1 MTSAQDK
8 DDLQRYLQSARDALL
23 WKLEGLSEYEIRRPM
38 THTGTNL
45 LGLVKHMIG
54 VELGYFGPVFGRRV
68 PDLPQWLRSDEPN
81 VDMWARAD
89 ESRDFILDTYRRTWV
104 FSDATINDL
113 DLDAAGEVKTWPLK
127 LRDVTLHQVL
137 VHVVTEIHRHV
148 GHADIVREMIDG
160 AAGLRSDNANVA
172 PGDQAW
178 WAEYRDRLEQAAR
191 SADHA

>member
-1 MTSAQDK
+1 MTSVQDK

-23 WKLEGLSEYEIRRPM
+23 WKLEGLSEYDIRRPM

-89 ESRDFILDTYRRTWV
+89 ESRDYILDTYRRTWA

-113 DLDAAGEVKTWPLK
+113 DLDAPGEVKTWPPE
-127 LRDVTLHQVL
+127 RRGVTLHQIL

-178 WAEYRDRLEQAAR
+178 WAEYRDRLEDAAR